1 MAHPLT
7 KEDEEHHTCMT
18 KIKVSRSADKATLRC
33 KTRGQPVVYK
43 RIVVPRKSS
52 LLAASPLGK
61 KRSKLMAKIRQ
72 DVSGNSA
79 DDSIKQH
86 SELKRSSKT
95 LKEKLVQAASM
106 ERPAISNK
114 ESSASRTKLR
124 AGINIAKHRRFLKSI
139 RVIVPGEHTERV
151 FQDSV
156 VCGDIK
162 VNKSMA
168 SQDKAGSSSWL
179 H

>member
-7 KEDEEHHTCMT
+7 KEEEEHHTCMT
-18 KIKVSRSADKATLRC
+18 KIKVSRS
-33 KTRGQPVVYK
+33 TRGQPVVYK

-52 LLAASPLGK
+52 LLAASPLVK

-114 ESSASRTKLR
+114 ESSASRTKLSQSWNKYR
-124 AGINIAKHRRFLKSI
+124 KTS
-139 RVIVPGEHTERV
+139 
-151 FQDSV
+151 
-156 VCGDIK
+156 K
-162 VNKSMA
+162 V
-168 SQDKAGSSSWL
+168 SQVHQGYCTR
-179 H
+179 